1 MTNKLDAIL
10 DFIVLDDDQV
20 PVLNQQG
27 LPTLKQGPVV
37 KDLAQLIA
45 KGKVQHIEKFAKI
58 FAEGEQWIWANDYFN
73 YLVELN
79 KVTEYNANLP
89 VIIDNEDGTTAE
101 IKPRSLPTAPERS
114 PLKSIEKVLEPYA
127 KKIEKLLGIKFKNV
141 QVSLTEKNQNGLS
154 SLKTAFDLAVEFE
167 AEEQFFPIHFNAET
181 CNGVEVVELLGEAEF
196 KSFGLQF
203 ILARKAFFS

>member
-10 DFIVLDDDQV
+10 DFIILDENES
-20 PVLNQQG
+20 PAINEQG
-27 LPTLKQGPVV
+27 LPTLKQGPIV

-89 VIIDNEDGTTAE
+89 VIIDNEDSTTAE

-127 KKIEKLLGIKFKNV
+127 KKIEKLRGIEFKNV

-154 SLKTAFDLAVEFE
+154 SLKTAFDLAVEFG
-167 AEEQFFPIHFNAET
+167 AEEQFFPIRFNAES
-181 CNGVEVVELLGEAEF
+181 CNGIEIVELINEVEF